1 MIKIH
6 IEDIIC
12 YLNQS
17 FGKKGLK
24 LLLTGCFFIF
34 LILVVFVIAA
44 VIFVFNYQSEIY
56 AVLAKIFSFI
66 FNGSLDNLFKN
77 LVKLISDSLLKQ

>member
-1 MIKIH
+1 VIKIH
-6 IEDIIC
+6 IEDIIY

-24 LLLTGCFFIF
+24 ILLTGCFLIF
-34 LILVVFVIAA
+34 LILMVFVIAA

-56 AVLAKIFSFI
+56 AVLTKIFNFI

-77 LVKLISDSLLKQ
+77 IVKLISDSLVK